1 MSDRISGW
9 LKKEI
14 KIPACPL
21 LQRCLS
27 CSPWPWRIIKA
38 VQVLLLLLL
47 ACFVVWRIQLYSE
60 IKQRLSVIKA
70 ANLPTSGQELNEWR
84 HPVPDAENSALVL
97 TQAFA
102 LLQKFPADRADG
114 VSESRLLEQS
124 RQWSANTRKLV
135 VEYIA
140 TNAPALEMA
149 HDAIQRPRCHYAADY
164 SYGPLTE
171 LPHLDGLK
179 HLARIVALRAV
190 IEAEEKHTNAWA
202 EEIGLEFRL
211 AATLNEEPVLISC
224 LVHDSILRMAVQSA
238 ERGFNLFSPDG
249 PTCEKLD
256 AMFVTAGSTNLLPTA
271 LIGERA
277 MLIPVFR
284 LSRAEIQHFGK
295 TDEDGVSVK
304 EKPQRFSGKPM
315 TFLWLTG
322 GFERDLNFFL
332 QVMETNIAYAALPPP
347 ASLAFTNFSEQLID
361 VAQRRYYILSSLL
374 LPSYANVIVKHA
386 TTDANVQLARI
397 ALAVERFRLASG
409 TSPENLN
416 ELVPQFL
423 SAVPLDPFDGQPLR
437 YHRLAKGYVVYS
449 IGRDGHDDGGRE
461 KPANWK
467 SSDKTTY
474 DITFTVER

>member
-1 MSDRISGW
+1 MKTKLSEW

-14 KIPACPL
+14 KIPLWPL
-21 LQRCLS
+21 QKRRS
-27 CSPWPWRIIKA
+27 PSPWTRRIFKA
-38 VQVLLLLLL
+38 INVLLLLLL
-47 ACFVVWRIQLYSE
+47 VCFVGWRVNLYCE
-60 IKQRLSVIKA
+60 INRRFDAIRV
-70 ANLPTSGQELNEWR
+70 ANLPASGQELNHWR
-84 HPVPDAENSALVL
+84 QPVPDAENSALVL

-102 LLQKFPADRADG
+102 LLHKFPTDRTDG
-114 VSESRLLEQS
+114 VSESMLLEQS

-140 TNAPALEMA
+140 TNAPALEIA

-190 IEAEEKHTNAWA
+190 IEAEEEHPNVWA
-202 EEIGLEFRL
+202 EDIGLEFRL

-249 PTCEKLD
+249 PTYEKLD
-256 AMFVTAGSTNLLPTA
+256 AMFATADSTNLLPAA

-284 LSRAEIQHFGK
+284 LSRVEIQHFGK
-295 TDEDGVSVK
+295 TDEDGVSIK

-374 LPSYANVIVKHA
+374 LPSYANVIVKQA
-386 TTDANVQLARI
+386 TTDANVRLARI

-409 TSPENLN
+409 ILPENLN

-423 SAVPLDPFDGQPLR
+423 SAVPVDPFDGQPLR
-437 YHRLAKGYVVYS
+437 YHRLARGFVIYS
-449 IGRDGHDDGGRE
+449 VGRDCHDDGGRQ
-461 KPANWK
+461 KPADWK
-467 SSDKTTY
+467 STDRNTY